1 MLDYDPHC
9 GLKSSC
15 VTALPVGFFKIEPRA
30 TKMDELLTNFQ
41 NHLND
46 QDLSPLTIKG
56 YLSDLQH
63 FARWFEQTNGET
75 LSVQRITPTDV
86 KEYKHFLLAVE
97 RRKAGTV
104 NRRLAALAALCKW
117 ARQTKQITSDPTENI
132 KGVTGVARG
141 PKWLDKHEQHRLLR
155 AIENDLELAKQK
167 YPKRWLTRRRDA
179 SLVLFLLHTGLRL
192 SEAVELRM
200 EDIQLSERKGSVLV
214 QHGKGNKQR
223 SVPLNS
229 EARKAL
235 QEWLKVRPQ
244 SDHLWMTVEGEHEV
258 LSGRTVQRILQ
269 RYARDAKLD
278 ELTPHVCR
286 HTFAKNLVEN
296 EVGLEK
302 VAALLGHSSLNTTR
316 IYITP
321 SERDLELAVEHLITQ

>member
-1 MLDYDPHC
+1 
-9 GLKSSC
+9 
-15 VTALPVGFFKIEPRA
+15 
-30 TKMDELLTNFQ
+30 MDKLLTDFR
-41 NHLND
+41 NHLD
-46 QDLSPLTIKG
+46 DLDLSPLTIKG
-56 YLSDLQH
+56 YLSDLHH
-63 FARWFEQTNGET
+63 FARWFEQTNGEALT
-75 LSVQRITPTDV
+75 VQRITPTDV

-117 ARQTKQITSDPTENI
+117 GRYTKQITSDPTENI
-132 KGVTGVARG
+132 KGVAGVPRG
-141 PKWLDKHEQHRLLR
+141 PRWLDKHEQHRLLR

-167 YPKRWLTRRRDA
+167 YPKRWVTRRRDA

-192 SEAVELRM
+192 SEAIELRM
-200 EDIQLSERKGSVLV
+200 EDIQLSERKGSVSV
-214 QHGKGNKQR
+214 QNGKGNKQR

-229 EARKAL
+229 DARKAL
-235 QEWLKVRPQ
+235 REWMDVRPQ
-244 SDHLWMTVEGEHEV
+244 GDYLWMTVEGENEI
-258 LSGRTVQRILQ
+258 LSGRTVQRILR
-269 RYARDAKLD
+269 RYARDAQLD
-278 ELTPHVCR
+278 DLTPHVCR

-321 SERDLELAVEHLITQ
+321 SERDLELAVEHLIVE

>member
-1 MLDYDPHC
+1 MN
-9 GLKSSC
+9 K
-15 VTALPVGFFKIEPRA
+15 
-30 TKMDELLTNFQ
+30 LLNDFQ
-41 NHLND
+41 NYLED
-46 QDLSPLTIKG
+46 QDLSPLTVKG

-63 FARWFEQTNGET
+63 FERWFQQTNGEDLT
-75 LSVQRITPTDV
+75 VQRVTPTDV
-86 KEYKHFLLAVE
+86 KEYKQFLLNIE

-132 KGVTGVARG
+132 KGVTGVTRG
-141 PKWLDKHEQHRLLR
+141 PKWLDKHEQNRLLR
-155 AIENDLELAKQK
+155 AIENDLELARKK
-167 YPKRWLTRRRDA
+167 YPKRWVTRRRDA

-192 SEAVELRM
+192 SEAIELQM

-214 QHGKGNKQR
+214 QNGKGNKQR

-229 EARKAL
+229 DARKAL
-235 QEWLKVRPQ
+235 QEWLAVRPQ
-244 SDHLWMTVEGEHEV
+244 SDHLWMTVEGEHES
-258 LSGRTVQRILQ
+258 LSGRTVQRVLQ
-269 RYARDAKLD
+269 RYAKAAQLD

-302 VAALLGHSSLNTTR
+302 VAVLLGHSSLNTTR

-321 SERDLELAVEHLITQ
+321 SARDLELAVENLITQ

>member
-1 MLDYDPHC
+1 MNN
-9 GLKSSC
+9 
-15 VTALPVGFFKIEPRA
+15 
-30 TKMDELLTNFQ
+30 LLTNFHH
-41 NHLND
+41 HLNE

-56 YLSDLQH
+56 YLSDLHH
-63 FARWFEQTNGET
+63 FSRWFEGTNGEVLT
-75 LSVQRITPTDV
+75 VQRMTPTDV
-86 KEYKHFLLAVE
+86 KEYKNFMLSVE

-104 NRRLAALAALCKW
+104 NRRLAALTALCKW
-117 ARQTKQITSDPTENI
+117 ARQTKLITNDPTENI
-132 KGVTGVARG
+132 KGVSGVARG

-155 AIENDLELAKQK
+155 AIENDLELAKQN
-167 YPKRWLTRRRDA
+167 YPKRWVTRRRDA

-200 EDIQLSERKGSVLV
+200 EDIQLSERKGSVSV
-214 QHGKGNKQR
+214 QNGKGNKQR

-229 EARKAL
+229 DARKAL
-235 QEWLKVRPQ
+235 RDWFEVRPG
-244 SDHLWMTVEGEHEV
+244 SDHLWMTVEGEHES
-258 LSGRTVQRILQ
+258 LSGRTVQRVLQ
-269 RYARDAKLD
+269 RYAKAAQIE

-286 HTFAKNLVEN
+286 HTFAKNLVDN

-316 IYITP
+316 IYIAP

>member
-1 MLDYDPHC
+1 MN
-9 GLKSSC
+9 K
-15 VTALPVGFFKIEPRA
+15 
-30 TKMDELLTNFQ
+30 LLTNFQ
-41 NHLND
+41 KHMDD
-46 QDLSPLTIKG
+46 QDLSPLTLKG
-56 YLSDLQH
+56 YLSDLNH
-63 FARWFEQTNGET
+63 FARWFEQTNGEQLT
-75 LSVQRITPTDV
+75 VQRITPTDV
-86 KEYKHFLLAVE
+86 KEYKHFLLSVE

-104 NRRLAALAALCKW
+104 NRRLASIAALCKW
-117 ARQTKQITSDPTENI
+117 ARQNKQITSDPTENI
-132 KGVTGVARG
+132 KGVAGVARG
-141 PKWLDKHEQHRLLR
+141 PKWLDKHEQHRLIR

-167 YPKRWLTRRRDA
+167 YPKRWVTRRRDA

-192 SEAVELRM
+192 SEAIELRM
-200 EDIQLSERKGSVLV
+200 DDIQLSERKGSVLV
-214 QHGKGNKQR
+214 QNGKGNKQR

-229 EARKAL
+229 DARKAI
-235 QEWLKVRPQ
+235 QEWLEVRPQ
-244 SDHLWMTVEGEHEV
+244 SDHLWMTVEGEHES

-269 RYARDAKLD
+269 RYAKAADVK

-321 SERDLELAVEHLITQ
+321 SERDLELAVEHLAIQ

>member
-1 MLDYDPHC
+1 MN
-9 GLKSSC
+9 KQ
-15 VTALPVGFFKIEPRA
+15 
-30 TKMDELLTNFQ
+30 LTNFK
-41 NHLND
+41 NFLDD

-56 YLSDLQH
+56 YLSDLH
-63 FARWFEQTNGET
+63 NFAHWFEQTNGEALT
-75 LSVQRITPTDV
+75 VQRITPTDV
-86 KEYKHFLLAVE
+86 KEYKHFLLNIE

-132 KGVTGVARG
+132 KGVTGVVRG
-141 PKWLDKHEQHRLLR
+141 PKWLDKHEQHRLIR

-167 YPKRWLTRRRDA
+167 YPKRWVTRRRDA
-179 SLVLFLLHTGLRL
+179 AMVLFLLHTGLRL

-214 QHGKGNKQR
+214 QNGKGNKQR

-229 EARKAL
+229 VARKAL
-235 QEWLKVRPQ
+235 QEWNEVRPQ
-244 SDHLWMTVEGEHEV
+244 SDYLWMTVEGEHES

-269 RYARDAKLD
+269 RYAKAADVK

-286 HTFAKNLVEN
+286 HTFAKNLVDN
-296 EVGLEK
+296 GVGLEK

-316 IYITP
+316 IYIAP
-321 SERDLELAVEHLITQ
+321 SERDLELAVEHLSEQ

>member
-1 MLDYDPHC
+1 
-9 GLKSSC
+9 
-15 VTALPVGFFKIEPRA
+15 
-30 TKMDELLTNFQ
+30 MDKLLTKFQ

-63 FARWFEQTNGET
+63 FARWFEQTNGEELT
-75 LSVQRITPTDV
+75 VQRITPTDV

-104 NRRLAALAALCKW
+104 NRRLAALASLSKW
-117 ARQTKQITSDPTENI
+117 ARQTRQISSDPTENI
-132 KGVTGVARG
+132 KGVAGVPRG
-141 PKWLDKHEQHRLLR
+141 PRWLDKHEQHSLLR

-167 YPKRWLTRRRDA
+167 YPKRWVTRRRDA

-214 QHGKGNKQR
+214 QNGKGNKQR

-229 EARKAL
+229 DARKAL
-235 QEWLKVRPQ
+235 REWIEVRPQ
-244 SDHLWMTVEGEHEV
+244 GDHLWMTVEGENEI
-258 LSGRTVQRILQ
+258 LSGRTVQRVLR
-269 RYARDAKLD
+269 RYARDAQLD
-278 ELTPHVCR
+278 DLTPHVCR

-321 SERDLELAVEHLITQ
+321 SERDLELAVEHLIVE

>member
-1 MLDYDPHC
+1 
-9 GLKSSC
+9 
-15 VTALPVGFFKIEPRA
+15 
-30 TKMDELLTNFQ
+30 MDKLLTNFQ
-41 NHLND
+41 KHLDD

-56 YLSDLQH
+56 YLSDLNH
-63 FARWFEQTNGET
+63 FARWFEQTNGEVLT
-75 LSVQRITPTDV
+75 VQRITPTDV
-86 KEYKHFLLAVE
+86 KEYKHFLLNVE

-104 NRRLAALAALCKW
+104 NRRLAALTALCKW

-132 KGVTGVARG
+132 KGVAGVARG
-141 PKWLDKHEQHRLLR
+141 PKWLDKHEQHRLIR
-155 AIENDLELAKQK
+155 AIENDLELAKQN
-167 YPKRWLTRRRDA
+167 YPKRWVTRRRDA

-192 SEAVELRM
+192 SEAINLRM
-200 EDIQLSERKGSVLV
+200 SDIQLSERKGSVMV
-214 QHGKGNKQR
+214 QNGKGNKQR

-229 EARKAL
+229 DARKAIH
-235 QEWLKVRPQ
+235 EWLEVRPQ
-244 SDHLWMTVEGEHEV
+244 SEHLWMTVEGEHES

-269 RYARDAKLD
+269 RYAKVADVK

-286 HTFAKNLVEN
+286 HTFAKNLVES

-321 SERDLELAVEHLITQ
+321 SERDLELAVEHLINQ

>member
-1 MLDYDPHC
+1 
-9 GLKSSC
+9 
-15 VTALPVGFFKIEPRA
+15 
-30 TKMDELLTNFQ
+30 MDKLLTNFQ
-41 NHLND
+41 KHLDD

-56 YLSDLQH
+56 YLSDLNH
-63 FARWFEQTNGET
+63 FARWFEQTNGEVLT
-75 LSVQRITPTDV
+75 VQRITPTDV
-86 KEYKHFLLAVE
+86 KEYKHFLLNVE

-104 NRRLAALAALCKW
+104 NRRLAALTALCKW

-132 KGVTGVARG
+132 KGVAGVARG
-141 PKWLDKHEQHRLLR
+141 PKWLDKYEQHRLIR
-155 AIENDLELAKQK
+155 AIENDLELAKQN
-167 YPKRWLTRRRDA
+167 YPKRWVTRRRDA

-192 SEAVELRM
+192 SEAINLRM
-200 EDIQLSERKGSVLV
+200 SDIQLSERKGSVMV
-214 QHGKGNKQR
+214 QNGKGNKQR

-229 EARKAL
+229 DARKAIH
-235 QEWLKVRPQ
+235 EWLEVRPQ
-244 SDHLWMTVEGEHEV
+244 SEHLWMTVEGEHES

-269 RYARDAKLD
+269 RYAKVADVK

-286 HTFAKNLVEN
+286 HTFAKNLVES

-321 SERDLELAVEHLITQ
+321 SERDLELAVEHLINQ

>member
-1 MLDYDPHC
+1 MN
-9 GLKSSC
+9 K
-15 VTALPVGFFKIEPRA
+15 
-30 TKMDELLTNFQ
+30 LLTNFK
-41 NHLND
+41 NYMDD

-56 YLSDLQH
+56 YLSDLQN
-63 FARWFEQTNGET
+63 FLRWFEQTNGED
-75 LSVQRITPTDV
+75 LAVQRITPTDV
-86 KEYKHFLLAVE
+86 KDYKHFLLSVE

-104 NRRLAALAALCKW
+104 NRRLAALTALCKW
-117 ARQTKQITSDPTENI
+117 ARLTKQITSDPTENI
-132 KGVTGVARG
+132 KGVAGVVRG
-141 PKWLDKHEQHRLLR
+141 PKWLDKHEQHRLIR

-167 YPKRWLTRRRDA
+167 YPKRCVTRRRDA
-179 SLVLFLLHTGLRL
+179 SMVLFLLHTGLRL
-192 SEAVELRM
+192 SEAINLQM
-200 EDIQLSERKGSVLV
+200 SDIQLSERKGSVLV
-214 QHGKGNKQR
+214 QNGKGNKQR

-229 EARKAL
+229 DARKAL
-235 QEWLKVRPQ
+235 QEWIEVRPQ
-244 SDHLWMTVEGEHEV
+244 SDHLWMTVEGERES

-269 RYARDAKLD
+269 RYAKAAQLD

-321 SERDLELAVEHLITQ
+321 SARDLELAVEHLITQ

>member
-1 MLDYDPHC
+1 MNKQL
-9 GLKSSC
+9 
-15 VTALPVGFFKIEPRA
+15 V
-30 TKMDELLTNFQ
+30 NFQ
-41 NHLND
+41 KHMDDL
-46 QDLSPLTIKG
+46 DLSPLTIKG
-56 YLSDLQH
+56 YLSDLYH
-63 FARWFEQTNGET
+63 FSRWFEQTNGET
-75 LSVQRITPTDV
+75 LTVQRVTPTDV
-86 KEYKHFLLAVE
+86 KEYKHFMLIVE

-104 NRRLAALAALCKW
+104 NRRLAALTALCKW

-132 KGVTGVARG
+132 KGVAGVVRG

-155 AIENDLELAKQK
+155 AIENDLELAKQN
-167 YPKRWLTRRRDA
+167 YPKRWVTRRRDA

-192 SEAVELRM
+192 SEAIELRM
-200 EDIQLSERKGSVLV
+200 TDIQLSERKGSVSV
-214 QHGKGNKQR
+214 QNGKGNKQR

-235 QEWLKVRPQ
+235 RDWFDVRPK
-244 SDHLWMTVEGEHEV
+244 SEYLWMTVEGEHES
-258 LSGRTVQRILQ
+258 LSGRTVQRILR
-269 RYARDAKLD
+269 RYARAAQIE

-286 HTFAKNLVEN
+286 HTFAKNLVDN

-316 IYITP
+316 IYIAP

>member
-1 MLDYDPHC
+1 MN
-9 GLKSSC
+9 K
-15 VTALPVGFFKIEPRA
+15 
-30 TKMDELLTNFQ
+30 LLTHFQ
-41 NHLND
+41 TYLDD

-56 YLSDLQH
+56 YLSDLNH
-63 FARWFEQTNGET
+63 FARWFEQTNGEVLT
-75 LSVQRITPTDV
+75 VQRITPTDV
-86 KEYKHFLLAVE
+86 KEYKHFLLGVE

-104 NRRLAALAALCKW
+104 NRRLAALASLCKW

-132 KGVTGVARG
+132 KGVAGVARG

-155 AIENDLELAKQK
+155 AIENDLELAKK
-167 YPKRWLTRRRDA
+167 NYPKRWVTRRRDA
-179 SLVLFLLHTGLRL
+179 SLVLSLLHTGLRL
-192 SEAVELRM
+192 SEAIGLHMSDV
-200 EDIQLSERKGSVLV
+200 QLSERKGSVLV
-214 QHGKGNKQR
+214 QNGKGNKQR

-235 QEWLKVRPQ
+235 QAWLEVRPA
-244 SDHLWMTVEGEHEV
+244 SEHLWMTVEGAHES

-269 RYARDAKLD
+269 RYAKAAQLD
-278 ELTPHVCR
+278 SLTPHVCR

>member
-1 MLDYDPHC
+1 
-9 GLKSSC
+9 
-15 VTALPVGFFKIEPRA
+15 
-30 TKMDELLTNFQ
+30 MDKLLTDFQ

-46 QDLSPLTIKG
+46 LDLSPLTIKG

-63 FARWFEQTNGET
+63 FARWFEQTNGEALT
-75 LSVQRITPTDV
+75 IQRMTPTDI

-104 NRRLAALAALCKW
+104 NRRLAALTALCKW
-117 ARQTKQITSDPTENI
+117 ARHTNQITSDPTENI
-132 KGVTGVARG
+132 KGVAGVARG

-167 YPKRWLTRRRDA
+167 YPKRWVTRRRDA

-192 SEAVELRM
+192 SEAVGLKM
-200 EDIQLSERKGSVLV
+200 EDLQLSDRKGSVLV
-214 QHGKGNKQR
+214 QQGKGNKQR
-223 SVPLNS
+223 SVPLNTD
-229 EARKAL
+229 ARKAL

-244 SDHLWMTVEGEHEV
+244 SDHLWMTVEGEHEA

-269 RYARDAKLD
+269 RYARDANLD